1 MIKTE
6 NFASYAVDPAINA
19 SFLKQLKKCSVENN
33 DTVAMNFGTAFHTYI
48 LEPELF
54 AKQYYVFDD
63 TEQIQ
68 KGIDEG
74 LKNVRGSKM
83 YKEWHAAET
92 IKAGSRLMFGIDNY
106 RTLQAMAE
114 RLKLNNPN
122 AATLI
127 QNSVHEKSIYQ
138 TIEIDGREYAVKCR
152 IDGLISELNV
162 GVIWDLKKTVNAH
175 PDGFGRECG
184 KYGYHISAA
193 FYKRLAELEFN
204 KPFEV
209 FIIAQEE
216 TAPYNSGLYR
226 VSPAMIS
233 KGNVEVDKLL
243 KLAAHVKRTGE
254 LSSYEIF
261 SSDPYGILDLDIP
274 NYYATDYELNI

>member
-6 NFASYAVDPAINA
+6 NFASYAVNPAINA
-19 SFLKQLKKCSVENN
+19 SFLKQLKKCSVENK
-33 DTVAMNFGTAFHTYI
+33 DTVAMNFGTAFHTFI
-48 LEPELF
+48 LEPEEF
-54 AKQYYVFDD
+54 QNQYYVFDD
-63 TEQIQ
+63 TDIMK
-68 KGIDEG
+68 KGIEEG
-74 LKNVRGSKM
+74 LKNVRGSKL
-83 YKEWHAAET
+83 YKDW
-92 IKAGSRLMFGIDNY
+92 KAGEEKNAGKKMMFSIGDY
-106 RTLQAMAE
+106 HTLQAMAE

-122 AATLI
+122 ATKLI
-127 QNSVHEKSIYQ
+127 NNSLHEKSIYQ
-138 TIEIDGREYAVKCR
+138 SLDIDGEQFDVKCR
-152 IDGLISELNV
+152 VDGLNSELNV
-162 GVIWDLKKTVNAH
+162 GFIFDLKKTVTAH

-226 VSPAMIS
+226 VSPAMIQ

-243 KLAAHVKRTGE
+243 KLAAHVKKTGQ

-274 NYYATDYELNI
+274 NYYSNDYELNI